1 MLAAV
6 RRYHLP
12 LDWLHYDITS
22 TYFEGAYSESELVK
36 FGYSR
41 DHRPDSKQLNLGLT
55 TLRHGLPLAFQVLV
69 GNTSDQT
76 TPRQNLEAVR
86 KLLGEARRP
95 TRPSSMIGAWPAPRR
110 WSGMRSGNQRFIS
123 SVTADSALQAVLDE
137 VPMTELMAQPL
148 DYQPQRRAGN
158 AQSPVTMASGVNTP

>member
-1 MLAAV
+1 MQAEQAHDTRLGESLDAVYAQHQAIWQEVVLAAV

-41 DHRPDSKQLNLGLT
+41 DHRPDSKQLNLSLT

-69 GNTSDQT
+69 GKTSDKT

-86 KLLGEARRP
+86 KLLGAAQTQRP
-95 TRPSSMIGAWPAPRR
+95 
-110 WSGMRSGNQRFIS
+110 
-123 SVTADSALQAVLDE
+123 DH
-137 VPMTELMAQPL
+137 
-148 DYQPQRRAGN
+148 RA
-158 AQSPVTMASGVNTP
+158 